1 MLQGDELASLV
12 AQHEAIVHLAAQTGV
27 ASSVADPMGDFD
39 INAAGT
45 LRVLEACRQAGP
57 KRKRLVFASSNAVI
71 GRQPPPATEE
81 AAPMP
86 TSPYGASKLAGEG
99 YCLAYGHCWPIDP
112 VVLRLG
118 NVYGPCSHHK
128 GSVVARFF
136 KDILTRGELTIDGD
150 GTQTRDLVFVEDVCC
165 AIISALES
173 PDAVGEVIQI
183 GSGVGTSIA
192 ALAGL
197 AARVSGRQVDIQ
209 FGRAR
214 RGEVQ
219 SSFSRIEKARTLLAW
234 TPRVGLEAG
243 LSATWSWFEHA

>member
-136 KDILTRGELTIDGD
+136 KDILTRGGSPSM
-150 GTQTRDLVFVEDVCC
+150 GT
-165 AIISALES
+165 
-173 PDAVGEVIQI
+173 
-183 GSGVGTSIA
+183 
-192 ALAGL
+192 
-197 AARVSGRQVDIQ
+197 
-209 FGRAR
+209 AR
-214 RGEVQ
+214 RPAIW
-219 SSFSRIEKARTLLAW
+219 SSSKTSAAPSSRPWNLRTRLEK
-234 TPRVGLEAG
+234 
-243 LSATWSWFEHA
+243 